1 VIRNLLFRNSISAG
15 AGRII
20 LFPIILNAFD
30 LKDLIYGL
38 LDGSGGNRLDLAG
51 SGLCLES
58 TEVALLAAADCGI
71 SFLETRLA
79 I

>member
-1 VIRNLLFRNSISAG
+1 LFFVLRDLL
-15 AGRII
+15 
-20 LFPIILNAFD
+20 
-30 LKDLIYGL
+30 YGL

-51 SGLCLES
+51 SGEGLES
-58 TEVALLAAADCGI
+58 TEVALLADLDSLCGI